1 MKGKERTLFYFAAYQ
16 LGVDP
21 NDFIY
26 SYVRCDNH
34 LSLLDKRKLISYGMC
49 ILGLETRSDLKC
61 RIMELGLEYLYR
73 KRNSS
78 IRRLGKALDRLGY
91 HVLKCFKLK

>member
-16 LGVDP
+16 LGVNPDRITI
-21 NDFIY
+21 NYIFSEDTL
-26 SYVRCDNH
+26 SY
-34 LSLLDKRKLISYGMC
+34 LDKLWIHNVG
-49 ILGLETRSDLKC
+49 INIVGLETRSDLKC

-78 IRRLGKALDRLGY
+78 TRRLGKAVERLVY
-91 HVLKCFKLK
+91 HVLKSFKLK

>member
-21 NDFIY
+21 DMITINYIFAEDKL
-26 SYVRCDNH
+26 SY
-34 LSLLDKRKLISYGMC
+34 LDKLWIHNIGVN
-49 ILGLETRSDLKC
+49 IVGLETRSDLKC
-61 RIMELGLEYLYR
+61 RIMELGLEYMHI

-78 IRRLGKALDRLGY
+78 IRRLGKAVDRLVY
-91 HVLKCFKLK
+91 HMLKCLKLK